1 MVKCTIC
8 GVNEAFY
15 VRLYSG
21 EKLCRKCFIESIE
34 NKVRATI
41 AKYNMFKFDDRIA
54 VAVSGGKDSVSL
66 LHILARIERDF
77 PKASL
82 YAITVDEGIKGYRD
96 EAMEIAA
103 ENCARLG
110 VKHVVVS
117 FKDLYG
123 LTLDEIA
130 ELTKG
135 GKLTPCAY
143 CGVLRRKALNVA
155 AKKAGATKI
164 AVAHNLDDEIQTF
177 LLNIIHGD
185 PLRTARAGPTFNEEP
200 GFIPRV
206 KPLCEILE
214 KEVTLYAYLRGIKFQ
229 EFPCPYA
236 SAALRNDVRNMLN
249 RLEEKHPGIKYTI
262 YGSMTKIREAL
273 KDRLPKISLKR
284 CKMCGEPAV
293 GDICQACQLIQN
305 IKREASLR
313 KSLNS

>member
-15 VRLYSG
+15 VRLYSN

-34 NKVRATI
+34 NKVKAAI

-66 LHILARIERDF
+66 LHILAKIERDF
-77 PKASL
+77 PRASL

-96 EAMEIAA
+96 EAIEIAA
-103 ENCARLG
+103 ENCASLG
-110 VKHVVVS
+110 VKHIVVS
-117 FKDLYG
+117 FEDLYG

-130 ELTKG
+130 
-135 GKLTPCAY
+135 KLTEDSKLTACAY
-143 CGVLRRKALNVA
+143 CGVLRRKALNIA
-155 AKKAGATKI
+155 AKKVKATKI

-185 PLRTARAGPTFNEEP
+185 PLRTARAESVFDEEP
-200 GFIPRV
+200 SFIPRV

-214 KEVTLYAYLRGIKFQ
+214 KEVTLYAYLRNIRFQ

-236 SAALRNDVRNMLN
+236 GAALRNDVRSMLN

-262 YGSMTKIREAL
+262 YSSMIKIREAL
-273 KDRLPKISLKR
+273 KNRLPKISLKR
-284 CKMCGEPAV
+284 CKICGEPAV
-293 GDICQACQLIQN
+293 SEICQACKLIQN
-305 IKREASLR
+305 IKE
-313 KSLNS
+313 KHF